1 MGYRCGKVGSRR
13 PACAGAVQGMDCST
27 VRSDALR
34 GGFDR
39 TRVPTVDPPK
49 VLVIDDE
56 EIARVSCR
64 RVLAREGIS
73 VSLASSGREGLEILM
88 REPHDLVLVD
98 LKMAEMD
105 GVEVVRRIHA
115 FDPTIVTVIITGYAT
130 IESAVAVMKEGA
142 YDYLPKP
149 FTPDELLIVV
159 RRGLEKRRLDL
170 ESRALR
176 EEKEAMERNFVT
188 MVTHQLRS
196 PLAAIL
202 QYFEVLLAGIGGEL
216 SESQREMLQRA
227 KDRLESL
234 MALINDWLDMSR
246 LNEGDI
252 VNRLRPVDLKQCLDE
267 ALKGL
272 EWSARQKN
280 VSLLVD
286 IPQDLPRIQAD
297 PDTFRE
303 VLSNLVSNAVKYN
316 RTGGRVTIRARAQNG
331 SVRVE
336 VEDTGLGIDEKEIP
350 FIFEQFYRARD
361 REVRAQEG
369 TGLGLAIARKI
380 VRAHGGTMEVKSR
393 KGEGSTFAVIVH
405 AAPAEGTGKER
416 R

>member
-1 MGYRCGKVGSRR
+1 
-13 PACAGAVQGMDCST
+13 
-27 VRSDALR
+27 
-34 GGFDR
+34 
-39 TRVPTVDPPK
+39 VDPPK

>member
-1 MGYRCGKVGSRR
+1 VLK
-13 PACAGAVQGMDCST
+13 
-27 VRSDALR
+27 
-34 GGFDR
+34 
-39 TRVPTVDPPK
+39 VDPPK